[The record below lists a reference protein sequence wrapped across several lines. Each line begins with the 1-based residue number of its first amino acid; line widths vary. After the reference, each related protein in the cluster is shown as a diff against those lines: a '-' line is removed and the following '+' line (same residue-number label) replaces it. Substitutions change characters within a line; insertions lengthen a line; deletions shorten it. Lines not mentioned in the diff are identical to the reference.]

1 VAGTEPGW
9 QYYVQRSIFLGMS
22 RRSHADGELGRPNEP
37 AVLILTSLASGPK
50 HGYGLAQDI
59 GQFAGVTLG
68 PGTLYGAITRLEQ
81 GGFIEPVGEE
91 ERRRPYRITTSGR
104 AALAKAVAE
113 MRAIA
118 DEGAARLSLRSAGP
132 AATGPGGGLM
142 PGWTS

>member
-1 VAGTEPGW
+1 
-9 QYYVQRSIFLGMS
+9 MS

-68 PGTLYGAITRLEQ
+68 PGTLYGAITRLEE
-81 GGFIEPVGEE
+81 GGFIEPAGEE

>member
-1 VAGTEPGW
+1 
-9 QYYVQRSIFLGMS
+9 MS

-68 PGTLYGAITRLEQ
+68 PGTLYGAITRLEE
-81 GGFIEPVGEE
+81 GGFIEPAGEE

-132 AATGPGGGLM
+132 ATGPGGGLI
-142 PGWTS
+142 PGWTA